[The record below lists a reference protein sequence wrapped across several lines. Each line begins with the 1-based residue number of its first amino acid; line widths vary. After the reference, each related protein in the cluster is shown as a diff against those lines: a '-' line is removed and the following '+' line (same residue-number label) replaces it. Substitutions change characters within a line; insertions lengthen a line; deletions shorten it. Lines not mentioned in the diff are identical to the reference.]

1 MMKTFSIALS
11 PFAGAILFK
20 GFSVEEAIHFQEVV
34 QSIEKELSNE
44 YRGTSPRQLI
54 PGTQVKY
61 TMHLEGL
68 NSCLS
73 LSSLFSLPVSYLL
86 AIPFHNI

>member
-1 MMKTFSIALS
+1 MTKTFTIALS
-11 PFAGAILFK
+11 PFVGAILFK

-54 PGTQVKY
+54 PGTHVKY
-61 TMHLEGL
+61 ILYT
-68 NSCLS
+68 
-73 LSSLFSLPVSYLL
+73 
-86 AIPFHNI
+86 